1 MACCFY
7 GLVRCLC
14 PIGLPCLA
22 SVRAALARAIS
33 SEGYRTGLLDAVAP
47 ITEEPNYDASLL
59 ALMRPPPHLIPG
71 ALRRLQER
79 RKVRVV
85 ARPHQIT
92 HGVAHLGAEGYR

>member
-22 SVRAALARAIS
+22 SVRAALRRTHL
-33 SEGYRTGLLDAVAP
+33 ELGYRTGLLDAVAP
-47 ITEEPNYDASLL
+47 MIEESLL

-85 ARPHQIT
+85 PRFDEAA